1 MRYAI
6 TFFVALSTIALS
18 GCETGLKSS
27 AGFRLPDGD
36 PEQGREAFVALECN
50 SCHTI
55 KSMTLP
61 VAASPGPVTIELGGD
76 VRHVKSYGELVT
88 SVINP
93 SHVIARKYSKPEVA
107 PEGESL
113 MRIYND
119 VMTVRQLIDLVA
131 FLQPTYNVV
140 VPELEYRMY
149 TYD

>member
-1 MRYAI
+1 MRYVVAI
-6 TFFVALSTIALS
+6 LAALSIISMS

-36 PEQGREAFVALECN
+36 PEQGKETFIAMQCH

-55 KSMTLP
+55 NAMTIP
-61 VAASPGPVTIELGGD
+61 SPDEQGPVSVELGGD
-76 VRHVKSYGELVT
+76 VRYVKSYGELVT
-88 SVINP
+88 SIINP
-93 SHVIARKYSKPEVA
+93 SHRIARKYPMPEVA
-107 PEGESL
+107 PEGESI
-113 MRIYND
+113 MRVYND

-149 TYD
+149 MYD